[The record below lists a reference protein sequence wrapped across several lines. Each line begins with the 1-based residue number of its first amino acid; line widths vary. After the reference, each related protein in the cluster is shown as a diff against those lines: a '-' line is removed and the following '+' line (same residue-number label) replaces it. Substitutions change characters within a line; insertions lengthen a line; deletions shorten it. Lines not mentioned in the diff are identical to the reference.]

1 MLRPTI
7 RSNTERYVDSC
18 RRCHGCHRRHRRRS
32 RCQAEG
38 GPGAVEADHVNPAKI
53 SQDTGKEEAVAVEE
67 AEQAEG
73 AAQDDEHVDH

>member
-1 MLRPTI
+1 
-7 RSNTERYVDSC
+7 
-18 RRCHGCHRRHRRRS
+18 
-32 RCQAEG
+32 
-38 GPGAVEADHVNPAKI
+38 VEADHANPAKI